1 MKFQRA
7 CKNAAN
13 KTAAIIKGSIIN
25 LP

>member
-13 KTAAIIKGSIIN
+13 KTAAIIKGSMIN